1 MSGSVLFNR
10 AMEQMVASYDWRPDY
25 YVSVKR
31 RTWRT
36 LWLVRRTYREPR
48 WNPITISLDTGSRS

>member
-1 MSGSVLFNR
+1 MPSILFNTR
-10 AMEQMVASYDWRPDY
+10 KNVLMNIYAPDY

-36 LWLVRRTYREPR
+36 LWLVKRTYREPR
-48 WNPITISLDTGSRS
+48 WNTLYLVLKTGGR